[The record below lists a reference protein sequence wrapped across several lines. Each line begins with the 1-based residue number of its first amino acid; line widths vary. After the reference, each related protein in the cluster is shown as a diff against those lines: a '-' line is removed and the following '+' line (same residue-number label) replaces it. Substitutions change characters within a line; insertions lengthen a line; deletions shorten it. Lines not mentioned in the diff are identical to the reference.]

1 MRRSAIS
8 IRSTPELIAVNTT
21 PRPKSLA
28 MMFMLGAFL
37 TGGAV
42 GFAAER
48 AIAKPVV
55 MLNDDKSVREELARE
70 LKLTSEQKV
79 VVDSA
84 WDWRRARNR
93 EIMAVV
99 RPALDAVL
107 FDAFDEL
114 PPDARVGSLA
124 AVAPPAGMTSLVPI
138 FMRVGST
145 VGLALAMACHLFRR
159 PRKE

>member
-1 MRRSAIS
+1 V
-8 IRSTPELIAVNTT
+8 STS

-28 MMFMLGAFL
+28 MMFILGAFL

-48 AIAKPVV
+48 AVDKPVV
-55 MLNDDKSVREELARE
+55 MLNDEKSVREELARE
-70 LKLTSEQKV
+70 LDLTPEQKI

-99 RPALDAVL
+99 RPALDSVR
-107 FDAFDEL
+107 DS
-114 PPDARVGSLA
+114 ARVRMMSVLTE
-124 AVAPPAGMTSLVPI
+124 PQRES
-138 FMRVGST
+138 
-145 VGLALAMACHLFRR
+145 FRR
-159 PRKE
+159 LIERNQRLADSAAKARGGSK

>member
-1 MRRSAIS
+1 M
-8 IRSTPELIAVNTT
+8 TTT

-55 MLNDDKSVREELARE
+55 MLNDEKSVRGELARE
-70 LKLTSEQKV
+70 LRLTAEQKI

-99 RPALDAVL
+99 RPALDSVR
-107 FDAFDEL
+107 DS
-114 PPDARVGSLA
+114 ARVRMMSVFSEEQKDIFRKIIERNQRLA
-124 AVAPPAGMTSLVPI
+124 DSAERMRNAG
-138 FMRVGST
+138 
-145 VGLALAMACHLFRR
+145 
-159 PRKE
+159 K

>member
-1 MRRSAIS
+1 M
-8 IRSTPELIAVNTT
+8 STS

-28 MMFMLGAFL
+28 MMFILGAFL

-48 AIAKPVV
+48 AVDKPVV
-55 MLNDDKSVREELARE
+55 MLNDEKSVREELARE
-70 LKLTSEQKV
+70 LDLTPEQKI

-99 RPALDAVL
+99 RPALDSVR
-107 FDAFDEL
+107 DS
-114 PPDARVGSLA
+114 ARVRMMSVLTE
-124 AVAPPAGMTSLVPI
+124 PQRES
-138 FMRVGST
+138 
-145 VGLALAMACHLFRR
+145 FRR
-159 PRKE
+159 LIERNQRLADSAAKARGGSK

>member
-70 LKLTSEQKV
+70 LKLTSGQKV

-99 RPALDAVL
+99 RPALDSVR
-107 FDAFDEL
+107 DS
-114 PPDARVGSLA
+114 ARVRMMSVFSEEQKDVFRQIIERNQRLA
-124 AVAPPAGMTSLVPI
+124 DSAEKA
-138 FMRVGST
+138 
-145 VGLALAMACHLFRR
+145 RR
-159 PRKE
+159 GTK

>member
-1 MRRSAIS
+1 MNS
-8 IRSTPELIAVNTT
+8 T

-48 AIAKPVV
+48 AVAKPVV
-55 MLNDDKSVREELARE
+55 LLSDEKSVREELARE
-70 LKLTSEQKV
+70 LRLTEEQKV
-79 VVDSA
+79 VMDSA

-99 RPALDAVL
+99 RPSLDSVRDSARVRMMAVL
-107 FDAFDEL
+107 SEEQKETFRKLIERNQRLTDSANK
-114 PPDARVGSLA
+114 ARN
-124 AVAPPAGMTSLVPI
+124 AP
-138 FMRVGST
+138 
-145 VGLALAMACHLFRR
+145 
-159 PRKE
+159 K

>member
-1 MRRSAIS
+1 M
-8 IRSTPELIAVNTT
+8 NTT

-48 AIAKPVV
+48 AVTKPVV
-55 MLNDDKSVREELARE
+55 LLNDEKSVREELARE
-70 LKLTSEQKV
+70 LRLSEEQKV
-79 VVDSA
+79 VMDSA

-99 RPALDAVL
+99 RPALDSVR
-107 FDAFDEL
+107 DS
-114 PPDARVGSLA
+114 ARVRMMTGLSEEQKETFRKLIERNQRLA
-124 AVAPPAGMTSLVPI
+124 DSANKARNAP
-138 FMRVGST
+138 
-145 VGLALAMACHLFRR
+145 
-159 PRKE
+159 K

>member
-1 MRRSAIS
+1 
-8 IRSTPELIAVNTT
+8 
-21 PRPKSLA
+21 

-99 RPALDAVL
+99 RPALDSVR
-107 FDAFDEL
+107 DS
-114 PPDARVGSLA
+114 ARVRMMSVFSEEQKDVFRQIIERNQRLA
-124 AVAPPAGMTSLVPI
+124 DSAEKA
-138 FMRVGST
+138 
-145 VGLALAMACHLFRR
+145 RR
-159 PRKE
+159 GTK